1 MPTDKK
7 ISEFPAVDS
16 SKVLDS
22 NKKIISELQRVSP
35 SAVVTLFEIDIEK
48 LLINQLIPY
57 DTISRADAVF
67 RFHNNL
73 KLIKQDIIWKGQV
86 YKASPIKVDGYE
98 SSSRGTN
105 ATPKMTLLSNEES
118 GTVFRD
124 FRALMRQ
131 LDDLIGSKVTRI
143 RTFAKY
149 LDRENFYLN
158 VGGESKLIGNESL
171 IPEGFEP
178 DPLAELPR
186 EIYFIERKVS
196 ESKAGIELEL
206 AAPVDFEN
214 LQLPNRLCL
223 ARSCQFQYRGEGCL
237 YEYSAD
243 FSVNDS
249 ATRNLAEKVF
259 NCDNLKSI
267 NLPSEA
273 PPIANE
279 NNELI
284 KDIIP
289 QFNSRIKPILWS
301 ADKTYSIGTSVYI
314 EKDNRKYY
322 FVAKK
327 AVEKTQINS
336 STAPPNSNYWEKDSC
351 SKSVNGC
358 RLRWSDDYKRGKGL
372 LTFGGFSVCTAS
384 RSEANPLG
392 NGATHACSLPFG
404 GFPSVR
410 RLEEFST

>member
-7 ISEFPAVDS
+7 ISEFPAIDS

-22 NKKIISELQRVSP
+22 NKKVISELQRVAP

-48 LLINQLIPY
+48 LLIDQLIPY
-57 DTISRADAVF
+57 DVINRTDAVF

-73 KLIKQDIIWKGQV
+73 KLIKQDIVWKGQV
-86 YKASPIKVDGYE
+86 YKATPIEVTGYE

-105 ATPKMTLLSNEES
+105 ATPKMTLLANDEA
-118 GTVFRD
+118 GAAFRD

-131 LDDLIGSKVTRI
+131 LDDLVGAKVTRI

-149 LDRENFYLN
+149 LDRDNFYLN
-158 VGGESKLIGNESL
+158 IGGEQKLIGGESI

-196 ESKAGIELEL
+196 ESKNGIEMEL

-214 LQLPNRLCL
+214 LKLPSRLCL
-223 ARSCQFQYRGEGCL
+223 ARACQFSYRGEGCL
-237 YEYSAD
+237 YEYSSN

-249 ATRNLAEKVF
+249 ATREQAEKSF
-259 NCDNLKSI
+259 NCDNLKSL

-279 NNELI
+279 NNELL
-284 KDIIP
+284 KEIIP
-289 QFNSRIKPILWS
+289 QFNPHVKPVLWS
-301 ADKTYSIGTSVYI
+301 AEKSYSVGTAVYI

-327 AVEKTQINS
+327 EVERTQLNAA
-336 STAPPNSNYWEKDSC
+336 TAPPNSNFWEKDSC
-351 SKSVNGC
+351 SKNVNGC
-358 RLRWSDDYKRGKGL
+358 RLRWSEDFKREKGL
-372 LTFGGFSVCTAS
+372 QTYGSFSVCTAS
-384 RSEANPLG
+384 RSDTGPLG
-392 NGATHACSLPFG
+392 NGVTHGCCLPFG

-410 RLEEFST
+410 KLEEFST